1 MIKKLMVFGL
11 LLVISAG
18 CGAEKDGATEDTQKT
33 AATVRRVEKKD
44 EKTTEN
50 RNLVEAKAENG
61 EVFHYTLLNGWQKR
75 TGDDSDIS
83 VTSSKAGV
91 SVLFENKADY
101 VDFASYQNGI
111 ISSVQSMG
119 DQITEEAKDVEIQG
133 LHGVEM
139 VVESENEGNKQKG
152 LLYLLEA
159 DQNFVQIYTTTNK
172 TRFDKSRETLE
183 KASSTF
189 KKAE

>member
-1 MIKKLMVFGL
+1 
-11 LLVISAG
+11 
-18 CGAEKDGATEDTQKT
+18 
-33 AATVRRVEKKD
+33 
-44 EKTTEN
+44 
-50 RNLVEAKAENG
+50 
-61 EVFHYTLLNGWQKR
+61 
-75 TGDDSDIS
+75 
-83 VTSSKAGV
+83 
-91 SVLFENKADY
+91 
-101 VDFASYQNGI
+101 
-111 ISSVQSMG
+111 MG